1 MKMMGYSAFLISD
14 SGSVFIEESK
24 HEGITFTFPSD
35 PVFAKYKD
43 RLMAVVEVK
52 MESSKFSL
60 TKSKIDLS
68 SVKLQGVKVVD
79 DKFYED
85 SISLWAFES
94 RTLGKTMRVVSD
106 GEASKIPAKRETDY
120 VVPIIVNTI
129 EFSSKE
135 EHVGRF
141 VFPLP
146 DEWFVLSGVHFGQD
160 GVKIRKEN
168 SKIDLDSFS
177 TEIIVGELKQHRVF
191 NDNLWDLYQLYKSL
205 ESFETKNESL
215 PEPLGEEMPVSDLD
229 LEDSIPESADLYLAG
244 DRKTTNSLHREVVIQ
259 SSIEKIGTFSK
270 KKGVVLRV
278 KNNSDLGTVKAVH
291 ISFRLLDP
299 MGKELYVAEK
309 ELDGLSVG
317 PGEAKKQDFTDFPE
331 FTDQQLER
339 VAVNLISISWSNGL
353 KTLTSSE

>member
-168 SKIDLDSFS
+168 SK
-177 TEIIVGELKQHRVF
+177 
-191 NDNLWDLYQLYKSL
+191 
-205 ESFETKNESL
+205 
-215 PEPLGEEMPVSDLD
+215 
-229 LEDSIPESADLYLAG
+229 
-244 DRKTTNSLHREVVIQ
+244 
-259 SSIEKIGTFSK
+259 
-270 KKGVVLRV
+270 
-278 KNNSDLGTVKAVH
+278 
-291 ISFRLLDP
+291 
-299 MGKELYVAEK
+299 
-309 ELDGLSVG
+309 
-317 PGEAKKQDFTDFPE
+317 
-331 FTDQQLER
+331 
-339 VAVNLISISWSNGL
+339 
-353 KTLTSSE
+353 